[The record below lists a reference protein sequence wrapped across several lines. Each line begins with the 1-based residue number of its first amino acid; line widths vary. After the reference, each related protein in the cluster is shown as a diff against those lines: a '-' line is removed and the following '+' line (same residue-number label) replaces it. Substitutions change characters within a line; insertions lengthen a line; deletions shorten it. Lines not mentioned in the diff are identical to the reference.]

1 MGRSPSPSRTAGY
14 RTCRCRRRRPS
25 SATTRRVPA
34 ACACS
39 NEPSRSG
46 FPEASAMAEPLIV
59 VTAEQLEAV
68 VERAVARALA
78 GVRPAA
84 SPADPALVDIDE
96 ASRLLGLSTS
106 TVYKLAARCEIPSV

>member
-1 MGRSPSPSRTAGY
+1 
-14 RTCRCRRRRPS
+14 
-25 SATTRRVPA
+25 
-34 ACACS
+34 
-39 NEPSRSG
+39 
-46 FPEASAMAEPLIV
+46 MAEPLIV

-78 GVRPAA
+78 GVRPAT

-106 TVYKLAARCEIPSV
+106 TVYKLAARCEIPSVKLGGRLLFKPADLASHAESRRRSPERVRALAKPE